1 MSTKP
6 PVLLAMFLLPLVT
19 AALVAEDN
27 ENLVARVAKVLADHH
42 RVRGG
47 LEVVNCPS
55 ISSRRRRA
63 LLELGNRQVHV

>member
-1 MSTKP
+1 M
-6 PVLLAMFLLPLVT
+6 LLLPLVT
-19 AALVAEDN
+19 AALVADN

-63 LLELGNRQVHV
+63 LLELGNRQVYKTGHSPRGQK